1 MTSVGGH
8 GAGEILSPLDKRAS
22 VENGVN
28 ISMVE
33 AEEQGAVF
41 R

>member
-1 MTSVGGH
+1 MTNVGGRR
-8 GAGEILSPLDKRAS
+8 AGKILSPLDKRTS
-22 VENGVN
+22 VANGVN

-33 AEEQGAVF
+33 AEEHGAVS

>member
-1 MTSVGGH
+1 MTNVGGR
-8 GAGEILSPLDKRAS
+8 GAGEILSPVDERTCVA
-22 VENGVN
+22 NGVN

-33 AEEQGAVF
+33 AEEQGAVP